1 MFKLQDSS
9 PWMLLAIATG
19 ALSLFRLS
27 AGDTPLLA
35 MIVCV
40 TAGACALHGPVR
52 ETVTRGLLRLFSGST
67 VRSLIIIF
75 GAMMLIQLLPL
86 DLALL
91 MAGDILVYLEAVA
104 AVTLIAANTRLKPL
118 AAALRARFETG
129 LLTARN
135 RPRRPSRQPRA
146 RRPARRPSRSGDPDG
161 QVWAFA

>member
-1 MFKLQDSS
+1 MFKLHDSS

-40 TAGACALHGPVR
+40 VAGVCALHGR
-52 ETVTRGLLRLFSGST
+52 IRGTVARGLLRVFSGSI
-67 VRSLIIIF
+67 VRSLAIIF

-86 DLALL
+86 ELALL

-118 AAALRARFETG
+118 AAARRARSETG
-129 LLTARN
+129 LLTARD
-135 RPRRPSRQPRA
+135 RLRRSSRQPRA
-146 RRPARRPSRSGDPDG
+146 QRPARRPSRFDDPDG